1 LKITV
6 SKITLLCDLFARLS
20 IRLSTTRSC
29 RPLADWY
36 SNATVLAGTGV
47 QMFRPRKKTPPPEV
61 RLTRGAHKR
70 TALDIITIYKQ
81 IPAANYLSTVK
92 LQQPEVDFLSA
103 FHQLTGERNNYCMP
117 FCN

>member
-47 QMFRPRKKTPPPEV
+47 QMFRPRKKNSPPQRCGLLAAP
-61 RLTRGAHKR
+61 TN
-70 TALDIITIYKQ
+70 ALHLI
-81 IPAANYLSTVK
+81 
-92 LQQPEVDFLSA
+92 
-103 FHQLTGERNNYCMP
+103 
-117 FCN
+117 